1 MPKPPDLHDPTKE
14 EIAQAALDDSK
25 GVIHGST
32 HVRPPAAH
40 TMKELL
46 PEKPVVKDGMAQLGN
61 LTVQADKYPQFRE
74 AMLYE
79 SKNPEM
85 TTIVE
90 RLEKGPYKTTVDMN
104 SQNNNETEP
113 HWTGNAKV
121 HWDPSHMHVSE
132 NGAKRS
138 PATALAHELD
148 HADQW
153 THDPQRAMIHKAT
166 PAGDY
171 GNLAEKGVIAG
182 TERRNVMALGE
193 GIRYGHQHDTALE
206 TRGVTST
213 EPVLHQRRGGVPTE
227 VPNGYIQTGKITIDD
242 DKVRQEIRGGQH
254 VTYPRA
260 ECDALFGA
268 AALEKAAADHNPVT
282 ISSAGGHVQMK
293 EARSQGQEIQNVR

>member
-1 MPKPPDLHDPTKE
+1 
-14 EIAQAALDDSK
+14 
-25 GVIHGST
+25 
-32 HVRPPAAH
+32 
-40 TMKELL
+40 
-46 PEKPVVKDGMAQLGN
+46 
-61 LTVQADKYPQFRE
+61 
-74 AMLYE
+74 
-79 SKNPEM
+79 
-85 TTIVE
+85 
-90 RLEKGPYKTTVDMN
+90 MN

-268 AALEKAAADHNPVT
+268 AALEKAAADHTPVT

>member
-1 MPKPPDLHDPTKE
+1 M
-14 EIAQAALDDSK
+14 LDDSK

-32 HVRPPAAH
+32 HVRPAAAH

-46 PEKPVVKDGMAQLGN
+46 PEKPDIKDGMAQLGN
-61 LTVQADKYPQFRE
+61 LTVQADKYSKFRE

-90 RLEKGPYKTTVDMN
+90 RLEKGPYKTTVTMN
-104 SQNNNETEP
+104 NENNNETEP
-113 HWTGNAKV
+113 CKDGNANV
-121 HWDPSHMHVSE
+121 HWDPSRMHVAE
-132 NGAKRS
+132 NGSKRS
-138 PATALAHELD
+138 PATSLAHELD

-153 THDPQRAMIHKAT
+153 THDPQRATIHKST

-171 GNLAEKGVIAG
+171 GNLAEKAVITG
-182 TERRNVMALGE
+182 TERRNVTALGE
-193 GIRYGHQHDTALE
+193 GIRYGHQHDTPLE

-213 EPVLHQRRGGVPTE
+213 EPVLHQKRGGVTSD
-227 VPNGYIQTGKITIDD
+227 VPNGYMQTGKITIDD
-242 DKVRQEIRGGQH
+242 DKVVQDIRSGQH

-268 AALEKAAADHNPVT
+268 AALEKAAADRNPVT

-293 EARSQGQEIQNVR
+293 EGRSQGQEVQNVR